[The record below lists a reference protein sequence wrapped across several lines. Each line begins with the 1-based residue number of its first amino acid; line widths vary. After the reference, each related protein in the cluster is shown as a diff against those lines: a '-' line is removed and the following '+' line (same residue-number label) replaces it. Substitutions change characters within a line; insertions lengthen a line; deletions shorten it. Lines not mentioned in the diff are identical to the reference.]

1 MQVWQAGRQIGAN
14 ASGDTPPTEPAR
26 RQNVSPAFQRAT
38 FRRIQSR
45 IHGRPSAHGCRIDSN
60 TDSNARRTMAANVRN
75 GASWVLCVCR
85 LCISG
90 RLWSSMDKGAN
101 RFGGASRFSARRGF
115 TVRSAYAKA
124 ADHPGRGLT
133 AGFSRVYTQLRRSCY
148 LCARVVPQKNF
159 FESPFRGIHL
169 ARKTCILPKQ
179 PKKCAMLLASAGQAA
194 HRQNHCRR
202 WTTCGRTTA

>member
-1 MQVWQAGRQIGAN
+1 MAGWAADRRKRQRRHTAHGTGTTAKRFASVSAGNVSQDAKPDTRQTIGARLP
-14 ASGDTPPTEPAR
+14 DRQWR
-26 RQNVSPAFQRAT
+26 RQQHTANHGGKCPQRRKLG
-38 FRRIQSR
+38 F
-45 IHGRPSAHGCRIDSN
+45 
-60 TDSNARRTMAANVRN
+60 V
-75 GASWVLCVCR
+75 R
-85 LCISG
+85 LCIFG

-159 FESPFRGIHL
+159 FESPFRGIHS

>member
-1 MQVWQAGRQIGAN
+1 MQVWQAGPQIGAN

-90 RLWSSMDKGAN
+90 WLWSSMDKGAN

-159 FESPFRGIHL
+159 
-169 ARKTCILPKQ
+169 
-179 PKKCAMLLASAGQAA
+179 
-194 HRQNHCRR
+194 
-202 WTTCGRTTA
+202 